1 MSRKESFVTKMNK
14 RYLQVPQGTE
24 GVHLEEAYR
33 HRQVTHR
40 LFRLFSLWGYWP
52 VETPVFD
59 FYDIYRPLLGAEE
72 KDVYRLIDRD
82 GDLLMLRS
90 DITLFLAKQM
100 GLWLRDEDLPTRV
113 CYSDTILR
121 HQHAEDISKNE
132 FFQTGAELIGKAG
145 EHADLEI
152 LLLLRRIFEE
162 LELSPAL
169 HLGSHRFLT
178 NALEE
183 CTEREAADAVAA
195 IRGRDREAL
204 DEILQR
210 RFPAARAKLLS
221 ELFSFIGEREE
232 FEPLLTA
239 RSGELRR
246 HEAEELIYLNRLARL
261 LEEAGY
267 GEQLRIDLSEVGAQ
281 PYYTG
286 IVFQCYLSGLDS
298 AVASGGRYDKLLSAF
313 GRECPSVGFSL
324 LQRKIEHL
332 LDGGSFDPPGKS
344 EQVESEDFITA
355 FRKAEELRAA
365 GKAVVL

>member
-1 MSRKESFVTKMNK
+1 MTEMNK

-33 HRQVTHR
+33 HRQVTYR

-59 FYDIYRPLLGAEE
+59 FYDIYRPLLGAEH
-72 KDVYRLIDRD
+72 KDVYRLIDRE

-145 EHADLEI
+145 EKADIEI

-162 LELSPAL
+162 LALTPAL
-169 HLGSHRFLT
+169 HLGSHLFLT
-178 NALEE
+178 TALAE
-183 CTEREAADAVAA
+183 CTEDERASAVEA
-195 IRGRDREAL
+195 IRGRDRERL
-204 DEILQR
+204 RTILSARFSAQR
-210 RFPAARAKLLS
+210 AVLLE
-221 ELFSFIGEREE
+221 ELFSFIGERAE
-232 FEPLLTA
+232 FRELLAA
-239 RSGELRR
+239 RSEVLRSHEL
-246 HEAEELIYLNRLARL
+246 EELHYLDRLVSRM
-261 LEEAGY
+261 EEAGY
-267 GEQLRIDLSEVGAQ
+267 GDGVRIDLSEVGAQ

-286 IVFQCYLSGLDS
+286 IVFQCYLTGLDA
-298 AVASGGRYDKLLSAF
+298 AVASGGRYDKLLSSF
-313 GRECPSVGFSL
+313 GRECPSVGFSF
-324 LQRKIEHL
+324 LQRKVEHL
-332 LDGGSFDPPGKS
+332 LEDGRFDPPGPA
-344 EQVESEDFITA
+344 EETGRDDVIAA
-355 FRKAEELRAA
+355 FREAEKQRAQ
-365 GKAVVL
+365 GKAVIL